1 MAIGVRDFL
10 RLKEFGVIKEGC
22 VKTTVSKPN
31 VYTAML
37 VSRTCEELF
46 ADRTDG
52 NYEFMS
58 MGNRLRLG
66 QWIARTIL

>member
-1 MAIGVRDFL
+1 M
-10 RLKEFGVIKEGC
+10 
-22 VKTTVSKPN
+22 KTTVSKPN